1 MTLETTRARE
11 ATEHVDDSSDRPH
24 KIGERIRNEIARI
37 PITADFRWIQTYL
50 SAGSADTPH
59 YFLTDAE
66 VVGKEVFLVGF
77 IGLMTGTSPW
87 TGGTMTKVS
96 IMNNSGTRSF
106 IEIPRDALLDAA
118 QFYPGAPGVIMLDAF
133 TYRYGSSIGKGLKLV
148 ANGTATG
155 GSDISITAL
164 VKIE

>member
-11 ATEHVDDSSDRPH
+11 ATEHVEDNSDRPH

-37 PITADFRWIQTYL
+37 PDFRWIRTYL
-50 SAGSADTPH
+50 SRDSANTPR

-66 VVGKEVFLVGF
+66 VVGREVFLVGF
-77 IGLMTGTSPW
+77 IGSTAGASPW

-96 IMNNSGTRSF
+96 IMNNSGSRSF
-106 IEIPRDALLDAA
+106 IEIPRAALTGYV
-118 QFYPGAPGVIMLDAF
+118 QFYPGAGVTMLDAF
-133 TYRYGSSIGKGLKLV
+133 VLRYGSAIGKGLKLV
-148 ANGTATG
+148 ADGTADS
-155 GSDISITAL
+155 GSDIYITVL